1 MNIQINPR
9 AQALKIPGTRQFS
22 NQLVLYPDAVNLTI
36 GQPDFPTPT
45 SVKEAGIRAIEQN
58 LTGYSHNA
66 GLLEL
71 RNAVNSF
78 FFDKYGF
85 SYDLQSEIIITNGA
99 SEAIDAVFR
108 TILVE
113 GDEVILPAPTYSGY
127 VPVIEL
133 CGAKVVYL
141 DTTDTNFQPSAER
154 LANLINER
162 TKAVFF
168 NNPSNPTGVVLTK
181 ETMNELVDVIK
192 GKNLFV
198 LTDEIYS
205 ENTFSG
211 KHHSFASYEE
221 IREKLF
227 YIHGV
232 SKSHSMTGW
241 RIGFLM
247 GPANVLEHVV
257 KVHAFNTI
265 CASLPAQYAAMEA
278 LTNAKD
284 TPSEMNLQYVKRRDF
299 VFSRLTDMGLTV
311 EKPNG
316 AFYIFPDI
324 RKYGMNSF
332 EFATKLLQEG
342 GVAVVPGS
350 AFTAYGEGFIR
361 ISYAY
366 NMAVLE
372 KGMNRLEEFLLT
384 LSHLNSSSI

>member
-1 MNIQINPR
+1 MSIRINPR
-9 AQALKIPGTRQFS
+9 AQSLKIPGTRQFS
-22 NQLVLYPDAVNLTI
+22 NQLVHYPDAINLTI
-36 GQPDFPTPT
+36 GQPDFPTPP
-45 SVKEAGIRAIEQN
+45 SVKEAGIRAIEEN

-78 FFDKYGF
+78 FKGKYGF
-85 SYDLQSEIIITNGA
+85 SYDIQNEIVITNGA
-99 SEAIDAVFR
+99 SGAIDAVFR
-108 TILVE
+108 TILEE

-141 DTTDTNFQPSAER
+141 DTTDTYFQPSAER
-154 LANLINER
+154 LASLITDR
-162 TKAVFF
+162 TKAIFF

-181 ETMNELVDVIK
+181 ETMDGLVNVIK
-192 GKNLFV
+192 EKNLFV

-205 ENTFSG
+205 ENNFTG
-211 KHHSFASYEE
+211 KHHSFASYQE

-247 GPANVLEHVV
+247 GPANVMEHVV
-257 KVHAFNTI
+257 KVHIFNTI
-265 CASLPAQYAAMEA
+265 CASLPAQYAAIEA

-284 TPSEMNLQYVKRRDF
+284 IPREMNVEYVKRRDF
-299 VFSRLTDMGLTV
+299 VYSRLTEMGLTV

-332 EFATKLLQEG
+332 DFATKLLQEG
-342 GVAVVPGS
+342 EVAVVPGS
-350 AFTAYGEGFIR
+350 AFTEYGEGFIR

-366 NMAVLE
+366 SMAVLE
-372 KGMNRLEEFLLT
+372 EGLNRLEEFLLT
-384 LSHLNSSSI
+384 LNN

>member
-1 MNIQINPR
+1 MNIRINPR
-9 AQALKIPGTRQFS
+9 AQSLKTPGTRQFS
-22 NQLVLYPDAVNLTI
+22 NQLVHYPNAINLTI
-36 GQPDFPTPT
+36 GQPDFPTPS

-71 RNAVNSF
+71 RSAVNSF
-78 FFDKYGF
+78 FSEKYGF
-85 SYDLQSEIIITNGA
+85 SYDVQNEIVITNGA
-99 SEAIDAVFR
+99 SEAIDALFR
-108 TILVE
+108 TILEE
-113 GDEVILPAPTYSGY
+113 GDEVILPAPIYSGY

-154 LANLINER
+154 LADLITDK

-181 ETMNELVDVIK
+181 ETMDGLIDVIK
-192 GKNLFV
+192 EKNIFV

-211 KHHSFASYEE
+211 KHHSFASYKE
-221 IREKLF
+221 IRDKLF

-247 GPANVLEHVV
+247 GPANVMEHVV

-265 CASLPAQYAAMEA
+265 CASLPAQYAAIEA

-284 TPSEMNLQYVKRRDF
+284 TPSEMNVEYVKRRDF
-299 VFSRLTDMGLTV
+299 VYSRLIDMGLTV

-316 AFYIFPDI
+316 AFYIFPEV
-324 RKYGMNSF
+324 KKFGMTSF
-332 EFATKLLQEG
+332 DFATKLLQEG

-350 AFTAYGEGFIR
+350 AFTVYGEGFIR
-361 ISYAY
+361 LSYAY
-366 NMAVLE
+366 SMTVLE
-372 KGMNRLEEFLLT
+372 EGLNRMEKFLLT
-384 LSHLNSSSI
+384 LNNNF

>member
-1 MNIQINPR
+1 MSIRINPR
-9 AQALKIPGTRQFS
+9 AQSLKIPGTRQFS
-22 NQLVLYPDAVNLTI
+22 NQLVHYPDAINLTI
-36 GQPDFPTPT
+36 GQPDFPTPL

-78 FFDKYGF
+78 FSDKYGF
-85 SYDLQSEIIITNGA
+85 SYDIQNEIVITNGA

-108 TILVE
+108 TILEE

-154 LANLINER
+154 LANLITDK
-162 TKAVFF
+162 TKAMFF

-181 ETMNELVDVIK
+181 ETMDGLVDVIK
-192 GKNLFV
+192 EKNIFV

-211 KHHSFASYEE
+211 KHHSFASYME
-221 IREKLF
+221 IRDKLF

-247 GPANVLEHVV
+247 GPASVMEHVV

-265 CASLPAQYAAMEA
+265 CASLPAQHAAIEA

-284 TPSEMNLQYVKRRDF
+284 TPTEMNFEYVKRRDF
-299 VFSRLTDMGLTV
+299 VYSRLTDMGVTV

-316 AFYIFPDI
+316 AFYIFPEI
-324 RKYGMNSF
+324 KKYGLNSF
-332 EFATKLLQEG
+332 DFATKLLQEG

-350 AFTAYGEGFIR
+350 AFTTYGEGYIR

-366 NMAVLE
+366 SMTVLE
-372 KGMNRLEEFLLT
+372 EGLNRLEKFLF
-384 LSHLNSSSI
+384 SLNK

>member
-1 MNIQINPR
+1 MSIRINPR
-9 AQALKIPGTRQFS
+9 AQSLKIPGTRQFS
-22 NQLVLYPDAVNLTI
+22 NQLVHYPDAINLTI
-36 GQPDFPTPT
+36 GQPDFPTPL

-78 FFDKYGF
+78 FSDKYGF
-85 SYDLQSEIIITNGA
+85 SYDIQNEIVITNGA

-108 TILVE
+108 TILEE

-154 LANLINER
+154 LANLITDK
-162 TKAVFF
+162 TKAMFF

-181 ETMNELVDVIK
+181 ETMDGLVDVIK
-192 GKNLFV
+192 EKNIFV

-211 KHHSFASYEE
+211 KHHSFASYME
-221 IREKLF
+221 IRDKLF

-247 GPANVLEHVV
+247 GPANVMEHVV

-265 CASLPAQYAAMEA
+265 CASLPAQYGAIEA

-284 TPSEMNLQYVKRRDF
+284 TPTEMNFEYVKRRDF
-299 VFSRLTDMGLTV
+299 VYSRLTDMGVTV
-311 EKPNG
+311 EEPNG
-316 AFYIFPDI
+316 AFYIFPEI
-324 RKYGMNSF
+324 KKYGMNSF
-332 EFATKLLQEG
+332 DFATKLLQEG

-350 AFTAYGEGFIR
+350 AFTTYGEGYIR

-366 NMAVLE
+366 SMTVLE
-372 KGMNRLEEFLLT
+372 EGLNRLEKFLFT
-384 LSHLNSSSI
+384 LNK

>member
-1 MNIQINPR
+1 MSIRINPR
-9 AQALKIPGTRQFS
+9 AQSLKIPGTRQFS
-22 NQLVLYPDAVNLTI
+22 NQLVHYPDAINLTI
-36 GQPDFPTPT
+36 GQPDFPTPL
-45 SVKEAGIRAIEQN
+45 SVKEAGIRSIEQN

-78 FFDKYGF
+78 FSDKYGF
-85 SYDLQSEIIITNGA
+85 SYDIQNEIVITNGA

-108 TILVE
+108 TILEE

-154 LANLINER
+154 LANLITDK
-162 TKAVFF
+162 TKAMFF

-181 ETMNELVDVIK
+181 ETMDGLVDVIK
-192 GKNLFV
+192 EKNIFV
-198 LTDEIYS
+198 LIDEIYS

-211 KHHSFASYEE
+211 KHHSFASYME
-221 IREKLF
+221 IRDKLF

-247 GPANVLEHVV
+247 GPANVMEHVV

-265 CASLPAQYAAMEA
+265 CASLPAQYAAIEA

-284 TPSEMNLQYVKRRDF
+284 TPTEMNFEYVKRRDF
-299 VFSRLTDMGLTV
+299 VYSRLTDMGVTV

-316 AFYIFPDI
+316 AFYIFPEI
-324 RKYGMNSF
+324 KKYGLNSF
-332 EFATKLLQEG
+332 DFATKLLQEG

-350 AFTAYGEGFIR
+350 AFTTYGEGYIR

-366 NMAVLE
+366 SMTVLE
-372 KGMNRLEEFLLT
+372 EGLNRLEKFLF
-384 LSHLNSSSI
+384 SLNK

>member
-1 MNIQINPR
+1 MSIRINPR
-9 AQALKIPGTRQFS
+9 AQSLKIPGTRQFS
-22 NQLVLYPDAVNLTI
+22 NQLVHYPDAINLTI
-36 GQPDFPTPT
+36 GQPDFPTPL

-78 FFDKYGF
+78 FSDKYGF
-85 SYDLQSEIIITNGA
+85 SYDIQNEIVITNGA

-108 TILVE
+108 TILEE

-154 LANLINER
+154 LANLITDK
-162 TKAVFF
+162 TKAMFF

-181 ETMNELVDVIK
+181 ETMDGLVDVIK
-192 GKNLFV
+192 EKNIFV

-211 KHHSFASYEE
+211 KHHSFASYME
-221 IREKLF
+221 IRDKLF

-247 GPANVLEHVV
+247 GPANVMEHVI

-265 CASLPAQYAAMEA
+265 CASLPAQYGAIEA

-284 TPSEMNLQYVKRRDF
+284 TPTEMNFEYVKRRDF
-299 VFSRLTDMGLTV
+299 VYSRLTDMGVTV

-316 AFYIFPDI
+316 AFYIFPEI
-324 RKYGMNSF
+324 KKYGLNSF
-332 EFATKLLQEG
+332 DFATKLLQEG

-350 AFTAYGEGFIR
+350 AFTTYGEGYIR

-366 NMAVLE
+366 SMTVLE
-372 KGMNRLEEFLLT
+372 EGLNRLEKFLF
-384 LSHLNSSSI
+384 SLNK

>member
-1 MNIQINPR
+1 MNIRINPR
-9 AQALKIPGTRQFS
+9 AQSLKIPGTRQFS
-22 NQLVLYPDAVNLTI
+22 NQLVNYPDAINLTI
-36 GQPDFPTPT
+36 GQPDFPTPL

-71 RNAVNSF
+71 RSAVNSF
-78 FFDKYGF
+78 FSDKYGF
-85 SYDLQSEIIITNGA
+85 SYDIEREIIITNGA

-108 TILVE
+108 TILEE

-127 VPVIEL
+127 VPVVEL

-154 LANLINER
+154 LASLITDK

-181 ETMNELVDVIK
+181 ETMDGLVDVIK
-192 GKNLFV
+192 EKNLFV

-211 KHHSFASYEE
+211 KHLSFANYKE
-221 IREKLF
+221 IRDKLF

-247 GPANVLEHVV
+247 GPPKVMEHVV

-265 CASLPAQYAAMEA
+265 CASLPAQYAAIEA

-284 TPSEMNLQYVKRRDF
+284 TPSEMNLEYVKRRDF
-299 VFSRLTDMGLTV
+299 VYSRLMEMGLAV

-332 EFATKLLQEG
+332 DFATKLLQEG

-350 AFTAYGEGFIR
+350 AFTSFGEGFIR

-366 NMAVLE
+366 SMAVLE
-372 KGMNRLEEFLLT
+372 KGLNRLEKFLLT
-384 LSHLNSSSI
+384 LNK

>member
-1 MNIQINPR
+1 MSIRINPR
-9 AQALKIPGTRQFS
+9 AQSLKIPGTRQFS
-22 NQLVLYPDAVNLTI
+22 NQLVHYPDAINLTI
-36 GQPDFPTPT
+36 GQPDFPTPL

-78 FFDKYGF
+78 FSDKYGF
-85 SYDLQSEIIITNGA
+85 SYDIQNEIVITNGA
-99 SEAIDAVFR
+99 SEAIDEVFR
-108 TILVE
+108 TILEE

-154 LANLINER
+154 LANLITDK
-162 TKAVFF
+162 TKAMFF

-181 ETMNELVDVIK
+181 ETMDGLVDVIK
-192 GKNLFV
+192 EKNIFV

-211 KHHSFASYEE
+211 KHHSFASYME
-221 IREKLF
+221 IRDKLF

-247 GPANVLEHVV
+247 GPANVMEHVV

-265 CASLPAQYAAMEA
+265 CASLPAQYAAIEA

-284 TPSEMNLQYVKRRDF
+284 TPTEMNFEYVKRRDF
-299 VFSRLTDMGLTV
+299 VYSRLTDMGVTV

-316 AFYIFPDI
+316 AFYIFPEI
-324 RKYGMNSF
+324 KKYGLNSF
-332 EFATKLLQEG
+332 DFATKLLQEG

-350 AFTAYGEGFIR
+350 AFTTYGEGYIR

-366 NMAVLE
+366 SMTVLE
-372 KGMNRLEEFLLT
+372 EGLNRLEKFLF
-384 LSHLNSSSI
+384 SLNK

>member
-1 MNIQINPR
+1 MSIRINPR
-9 AQALKIPGTRQFS
+9 AQSLKIPGTRQFS
-22 NQLVLYPDAVNLTI
+22 NQLVHYPDAINLTI
-36 GQPDFPTPT
+36 GQPDFPTPL

-78 FFDKYGF
+78 FSDKYGF
-85 SYDLQSEIIITNGA
+85 SYDIQNEIVITNGA

-108 TILVE
+108 TIIEE

-154 LANLINER
+154 LANLITDK
-162 TKAVFF
+162 TKAMFF

-181 ETMNELVDVIK
+181 ETMDGLVDVIK
-192 GKNLFV
+192 EKNIFV

-211 KHHSFASYEE
+211 KHHSFASYME
-221 IREKLF
+221 IRDKLF

-247 GPANVLEHVV
+247 GPTNVMEHVV

-265 CASLPAQYAAMEA
+265 CASLPAQYAAIEA

-284 TPSEMNLQYVKRRDF
+284 TPTEMNFEYVKRRDF
-299 VFSRLTDMGLTV
+299 VYSRLTDMGVTV

-316 AFYIFPDI
+316 AFYIFPEI
-324 RKYGMNSF
+324 KKYGLNSF
-332 EFATKLLQEG
+332 DFATKLLQEG

-350 AFTAYGEGFIR
+350 AFTTYGEGYIR

-366 NMAVLE
+366 SMTVLE
-372 KGMNRLEEFLLT
+372 EGLNRLEKFLF
-384 LSHLNSSSI
+384 SLNK

>member
-1 MNIQINPR
+1 MMNIRINPR
-9 AQALKIPGTRQFS
+9 AQSLKIPGTRQFS
-22 NQLVLYPDAVNLTI
+22 NQLVNYPDAINLTI
-36 GQPDFPTPT
+36 GQPDFPTPL

-71 RNAVNSF
+71 RSAVNSF
-78 FFDKYGF
+78 FSDKYGF
-85 SYDLQSEIIITNGA
+85 SYDIEHEIIITNGA

-108 TILVE
+108 TILEE

-127 VPVIEL
+127 VPVVEL

-154 LANLINER
+154 LASLITDK
-162 TKAVFF
+162 TKAIFF

-181 ETMNELVDVIK
+181 ETMDGLVDVIK
-192 GKNLFV
+192 EKNLFV

-211 KHHSFASYEE
+211 KHLSFANYKE
-221 IREKLF
+221 IRDKLF

-247 GPANVLEHVV
+247 GPPKVMEHVV

-265 CASLPAQYAAMEA
+265 CASLPAQYAAIEA

-284 TPSEMNLQYVKRRDF
+284 TPSEMNLEYVKRRDF
-299 VFSRLTDMGLTV
+299 VYSRLMEMGLAV

-332 EFATKLLQEG
+332 DFATKLLQEG

-350 AFTAYGEGFIR
+350 AFTSFGEGFIR

-366 NMAVLE
+366 SMAVLE
-372 KGMNRLEEFLLT
+372 KGLNRLEKFLLT
-384 LSHLNSSSI
+384 LNK

>member
-1 MNIQINPR
+1 MNIRINPR
-9 AQALKIPGTRQFS
+9 AQSLKIPGTRQFS
-22 NQLVLYPDAVNLTI
+22 NQLVHYPNAINLTI
-36 GQPDFPTPT
+36 GQPDFPTPS

-71 RNAVNSF
+71 RSAVNSF
-78 FFDKYGF
+78 FSEKYGF
-85 SYDLQSEIIITNGA
+85 SYDIQNEIVITNGA
-99 SEAIDAVFR
+99 SEAIDALFR
-108 TILVE
+108 TILEE
-113 GDEVILPAPTYSGY
+113 GDEVILPAPIYSGY

-154 LANLINER
+154 LADLITDK

-181 ETMNELVDVIK
+181 ETMDGLVGVIK
-192 GKNLFV
+192 EKNIFV

-211 KHHSFASYEE
+211 KHHSFARYKE

-247 GPANVLEHVV
+247 GPANVMEHVV

-265 CASLPAQYAAMEA
+265 CASVPAQYAAIEA

-284 TPSEMNLQYVKRRDF
+284 TPSEMNVEYVKRRDF
-299 VFSRLTDMGLTV
+299 VYSRLMDMGLTV

-316 AFYIFPDI
+316 AFYIFPEV
-324 RKYGMNSF
+324 KKFGMTSF
-332 EFATKLLQEG
+332 DFATKLLQEG

-350 AFTAYGEGFIR
+350 AFTVYGEGFIR
-361 ISYAY
+361 LSYAY
-366 NMAVLE
+366 SMTVLE
-372 KGMNRLEEFLLT
+372 EGLNRMEKFLLT
-384 LSHLNSSSI
+384 LSEK

>member
-1 MNIQINPR
+1 MSIRINPR
-9 AQALKIPGTRQFS
+9 AQSLKIPGTRQFS
-22 NQLVLYPDAVNLTI
+22 NQLVHYPDAINLTI
-36 GQPDFPTPT
+36 GQPDFPTPL

-78 FFDKYGF
+78 FSDKYGF
-85 SYDLQSEIIITNGA
+85 SYDIQNEIVITNGA

-108 TILVE
+108 TILEE

-154 LANLINER
+154 LANLITDK
-162 TKAVFF
+162 TKAMFF

-181 ETMNELVDVIK
+181 ETMDGLVDVIK
-192 GKNLFV
+192 EKNIFV

-211 KHHSFASYEE
+211 KHHSFASYME
-221 IREKLF
+221 IRDKLF

-247 GPANVLEHVV
+247 GPANVMEHVV

-265 CASLPAQYAAMEA
+265 CASLPAQYAAIEA

-284 TPSEMNLQYVKRRDF
+284 TPTEMNFEYVKRRDF
-299 VFSRLTDMGLTV
+299 VYSRLTDMGVTV

-316 AFYIFPDI
+316 AFYIFPEI
-324 RKYGMNSF
+324 KKYGLNSF
-332 EFATKLLQEG
+332 DFATKLLQEG

-350 AFTAYGEGFIR
+350 AFTTYGEGYIR

-366 NMAVLE
+366 SMTVLE
-372 KGMNRLEEFLLT
+372 EGLNRLEKFLF
-384 LSHLNSSSI
+384 SLNK

>member
-1 MNIQINPR
+1 MNIRINPR
-9 AQALKIPGTRQFS
+9 AQSLKIPGTRQFS
-22 NQLVLYPDAVNLTI
+22 NQLIHYPDAINLTI
-36 GQPDFPTPT
+36 GQPDFPTPL
-45 SVKEAGIRAIEQN
+45 SVKKAGIRAIEQN

-71 RNAVNSF
+71 RSAVNSF
-78 FFDKYGF
+78 FTDKYGF
-85 SYDLQSEIIITNGA
+85 SYDIQNEIIITNGA

-108 TILVE
+108 TILEE

-141 DTTDTNFQPSAER
+141 DTTDTNFQPSAQR
-154 LANLINER
+154 LASLINDR

-181 ETMNELVDVIK
+181 ETMNGLVDVIK
-192 GKNLFV
+192 EKDLYV

-211 KHHSFASYEE
+211 QHHSFANYKE
-221 IREKLF
+221 IRDKLF

-247 GPANVLEHVV
+247 GPANVMEHVV

-265 CASLPAQYAAMEA
+265 CASLPAQYAAIEA

-284 TPSEMNLQYVKRRDF
+284 TPSEMNLEYVKRRDF
-299 VFSRLTDMGLTV
+299 VYSRLTNMGLSV

-350 AFTAYGEGFIR
+350 AFTTYGEGFIR

-366 NMAVLE
+366 SMAVLE
-372 KGMNRLEEFLLT
+372 QGLNRLEAFLLT
-384 LSHLNSSSI
+384 LK

>member
-1 MNIQINPR
+1 MNIRINPR

-22 NQLVLYPDAVNLTI
+22 NQLINFPNAINLTI
-36 GQPDFPTPT
+36 GQPDFPTPA
-45 SVKEAGIRAIEQN
+45 SVKEAGIHAIKQN

-78 FFDKYGF
+78 FEDKYGF
-85 SYDLQSEIIITNGA
+85 SYDIQNEIIITNGA

-108 TILVE
+108 TILEE

-154 LANLINER
+154 LASLITER

-181 ETMNELVDVIK
+181 ETIDGLVSVIK
-192 GKNLFV
+192 EKELFV

-205 ENTFSG
+205 ENTFTG
-211 KHHSFASYEE
+211 KHHSFANYKE

-227 YIHGV
+227 FIHGV

-247 GPANVLEHVV
+247 GPANVMEHVI

-265 CASLPAQYAAMEA
+265 CASLPSQYAAIEA
-278 LTNAKD
+278 LTNAKGI
-284 TPSEMNLQYVKRRDF
+284 PNEMNVEYVKRRDF
-299 VFSRLTDMGLTV
+299 VYRRIMEMGLTV

-332 EFATKLLQEG
+332 DFATKLLQEG
-342 GVAVVPGS
+342 EVAVVPGS
-350 AFTAYGEGFIR
+350 AFTEYGEGYIR

-366 NMAVLE
+366 SMAVLE
-372 KGMNRLEEFLLT
+372 EGLNRLEEFLLT
-384 LSHLNSSSI
+384 LN

>member
-1 MNIQINPR
+1 MSIRINPR
-9 AQALKIPGTRQFS
+9 AQSLKIPGTRQFS
-22 NQLVLYPDAVNLTI
+22 NQLVHYPNAINLTI
-36 GQPDFPTPT
+36 GQPDFPTPS
-45 SVKEAGIRAIEQN
+45 SVKEAGIRAIEEN

-85 SYDLQSEIIITNGA
+85 SYDIQNEIVITNGA

-108 TILVE
+108 TILEE

-141 DTTDTNFQPSAER
+141 DTTDTQFQPSAER
-154 LANLINER
+154 LASLITEK
-162 TKAVFF
+162 TKAIFF

-181 ETMNELVDVIK
+181 ETMDGLVDVIK
-192 GKNLFV
+192 KKNLFI

-205 ENTFSG
+205 ENTFTG
-211 KHHSFASYEE
+211 KHYSFASYKE

-247 GPANVLEHVV
+247 GPANVMEHVV

-265 CASLPAQYAAMEA
+265 CASLPAQYAAIEA
-278 LTNAKD
+278 LTNAQD
-284 TPSEMNLQYVKRRDF
+284 IPSEMNVEYVKRRDF
-299 VFSRLTDMGLTV
+299 VYSRLTEMGLTV

-324 RKYGMNSF
+324 TKYGMNSF
-332 EFATKLLQEG
+332 DFATRLLQEG
-342 GVAVVPGS
+342 EVAVVPGS
-350 AFTAYGEGFIR
+350 AFTEYGEGFIR

-366 NMAVLE
+366 SMAVLE
-372 KGMNRLEEFLLT
+372 EGLNRLEEFLLT
-384 LSHLNSSSI
+384 L

>member
-1 MNIQINPR
+1 MNIRINPR
-9 AQALKIPGTRQFS
+9 AQSLKIPGTRQFS
-22 NQLVLYPDAVNLTI
+22 NQLVHYPDAINLTI
-36 GQPDFPTPT
+36 GQPDFPTPP

-71 RNAVNSF
+71 RSAVNSF
-78 FFDKYGF
+78 FSGKYGF
-85 SYDLQSEIIITNGA
+85 SYDIQNEIIITNGA

-108 TILVE
+108 TILE
-113 GDEVILPAPTYSGY
+113 SGDEVILPAPTYSGY

-141 DTTDTNFQPSAER
+141 DTTDTNFQPSSER
-154 LANLINER
+154 LANLITDR

-181 ETMNELVDVIK
+181 ETMDGLVDVIK
-192 GKNLFV
+192 EKNLFV

-211 KHHSFASYEE
+211 KHHSFASYKE
-221 IREKLF
+221 IRDKLF

-247 GPANVLEHVV
+247 GPANVMEHVV

-265 CASLPAQYAAMEA
+265 CASLPAQYAAIEA
-278 LTNAKD
+278 LTIAKD
-284 TPSEMNLQYVKRRDF
+284 TPSEMNLEYVKRRDF
-299 VFSRLTDMGLTV
+299 VYRRLTEMGMMV
-311 EKPNG
+311 EMPNG

-324 RKYGMNSF
+324 KKYGLNSF
-332 EFATKLLQEG
+332 DFATKLLQEG
-342 GVAVVPGS
+342 GMAVVPGS
-350 AFTAYGEGFIR
+350 AFTEYGEGFIR

-366 NMAVLE
+366 SMTVLE
-372 KGMNRLEEFLLT
+372 EGLNRLEKFLLT
-384 LSHLNSSSI
+384 LNK

>member
-22 NQLVLYPDAVNLTI
+22 NQLVHYPDAVNLTI

-45 SVKEAGIRAIEQN
+45 SVKEAGILAIEQN

-181 ETMNELVDVIK
+181 ETMDELVDVIQE
-192 GKNLFV
+192 KNLFV

-211 KHHSFASYEE
+211 KHHSFASYEV

-247 GPANVLEHVV
+247 GPANVMEHVV

-284 TPSEMNLQYVKRRDF
+284 TPSEMNLEYVKRRDF
-299 VFSRLTDMGLTV
+299 VFSRLTEMGLTV

-384 LSHLNSSSI
+384 LSPSQLL

>member
-9 AQALKIPGTRQFS
+9 VQAMKIPGTRQFS
-22 NQLVLYPDAVNLTI
+22 NQLVHYPDAVNLTI
-36 GQPDFPTPT
+36 GQPDFPTPP

-71 RNAVNSF
+71 RKAVNSF

-99 SEAIDAVFR
+99 SEAIDVVFR

-192 GKNLFV
+192 EKNLFV

-211 KHHSFASYEE
+211 KHYSFASYEE
-221 IREKLF
+221 IRGKLF

-247 GPANVLEHVV
+247 GPANVMEHVV

-284 TPSEMNLQYVKRRDF
+284 TPSEMNLEYVKRRDF
-299 VFSRLTDMGLTV
+299 VFNRLTEMGLTV

-324 RKYGMNSF
+324 RKYEMNSF

-342 GVAVVPGS
+342 SVAVVPGS

-372 KGMNRLEEFLLT
+372 KGMNRLEDFLLT
-384 LSHLNSSSI
+384 LSPSQFL

>member
-1 MNIQINPR
+1 MNIRINPR
-9 AQALKIPGTRQFS
+9 AQSLKTPGTRQFS
-22 NQLVLYPDAVNLTI
+22 NQLVHYPNAINLTI
-36 GQPDFPTPT
+36 GQPDFPTPS

-71 RNAVNSF
+71 RSAVNSF
-78 FFDKYGF
+78 FSEKYGF
-85 SYDLQSEIIITNGA
+85 SYNVQNEIVITNGA
-99 SEAIDAVFR
+99 SEAIDALFR
-108 TILVE
+108 TILEE
-113 GDEVILPAPTYSGY
+113 GDEVILPAPIYSGY

-154 LANLINER
+154 LADLITDK

-181 ETMNELVDVIK
+181 ETMDGLIGVLKE
-192 GKNLFV
+192 KNIFV

-211 KHHSFASYEE
+211 KHHSFASYKE
-221 IREKLF
+221 IRDKLF

-247 GPANVLEHVV
+247 GPANVMEHVV

-265 CASLPAQYAAMEA
+265 CASLPAQYAAIEA

-284 TPSEMNLQYVKRRDF
+284 TPSEMNVEYVKRRDF
-299 VFSRLTDMGLTV
+299 VYSRLMDMGLTV

-316 AFYIFPDI
+316 AFYIFPEV
-324 RKYGMNSF
+324 KKFGMTSF
-332 EFATKLLQEG
+332 DFATKLLQEG

-350 AFTAYGEGFIR
+350 AFTVYGEGFIR
-361 ISYAY
+361 LSYAY
-366 NMAVLE
+366 SMTVLE
-372 KGMNRLEEFLLT
+372 EGLNRMEKFLLT
-384 LSHLNSSSI
+384 LGKK

>member
-1 MNIQINPR
+1 MNIRINPR
-9 AQALKIPGTRQFS
+9 AQSLKIPGTRQFS
-22 NQLVLYPDAVNLTI
+22 NQLVHYPDAINLTI
-36 GQPDFPTPT
+36 GQPDFPTPL

-71 RNAVNSF
+71 RSAVNSF
-78 FFDKYGF
+78 FSDKYGF
-85 SYDLQSEIIITNGA
+85 SYDIENEIIITNGA

-108 TILVE
+108 TILEE

-127 VPVIEL
+127 VPVVEL

-154 LANLINER
+154 LASLITDK
-162 TKAVFF
+162 TKAIFF

-181 ETMNELVDVIK
+181 ETMDGLVDVIK
-192 GKNLFV
+192 EKNLFV

-211 KHHSFASYEE
+211 KHHSFANYKE
-221 IREKLF
+221 IRDKLF

-247 GPANVLEHVV
+247 GPSNVIEHVI

-265 CASLPAQYAAMEA
+265 CASLPAQYAAIEA

-284 TPSEMNLQYVKRRDF
+284 TPSEMNLEYVKRRDF
-299 VFSRLTDMGLTV
+299 VYSRLMDIGLTV

-324 RKYGMNSF
+324 RNYGMNSF
-332 EFATKLLQEG
+332 DFATKLLQEG

-350 AFTAYGEGFIR
+350 AFTSFGEGFIR

-366 NMAVLE
+366 SMAVLE
-372 KGMNRLEEFLLT
+372 KGLNRLEKFLLT
-384 LSHLNSSSI
+384 LNK

>member
-1 MNIQINPR
+1 MSIRINPR
-9 AQALKIPGTRQFS
+9 AQSLKIPGTRQFS
-22 NQLVLYPDAVNLTI
+22 NQLVHYPDAINLTI
-36 GQPDFPTPT
+36 GQPDFPTPL

-78 FFDKYGF
+78 FSDKYGF
-85 SYDLQSEIIITNGA
+85 SYDIQNEIVITNGA

-108 TILVE
+108 TILEE

-154 LANLINER
+154 LANLITDK
-162 TKAVFF
+162 TKAMFF

-181 ETMNELVDVIK
+181 ETMDGLVDVIK
-192 GKNLFV
+192 EKNIFV

-211 KHHSFASYEE
+211 KHHSFASYME
-221 IREKLF
+221 IRDKLF

-247 GPANVLEHVV
+247 GPANVMEHVV

-265 CASLPAQYAAMEA
+265 CASLPAQYGAIEA

-284 TPSEMNLQYVKRRDF
+284 TPTEMNFEYVKRRDF
-299 VFSRLTDMGLTV
+299 VYSRLTDMGVTV

-316 AFYIFPDI
+316 AFYIFPEI
-324 RKYGMNSF
+324 KKYGLNSF
-332 EFATKLLQEG
+332 DFATKLLQEG

-350 AFTAYGEGFIR
+350 AFTTYGEGYIR

-366 NMAVLE
+366 SMTVLE
-372 KGMNRLEEFLLT
+372 EGLNRLEKFLF
-384 LSHLNSSSI
+384 SLNK

>member
-9 AQALKIPGTRQFS
+9 AQSLKIPGTRQFS
-22 NQLVLYPDAVNLTI
+22 NQLVNYPDAVNLTI

-181 ETMNELVDVIK
+181 ETMDELVDVIK
-192 GKNLFV
+192 EKNLFV

-211 KHHSFASYEE
+211 KHYSFASYEE

-247 GPANVLEHVV
+247 GPANVMEHVV

-284 TPSEMNLQYVKRRDF
+284 TPSEMNLEYVKRRDF
-299 VFSRLTDMGLTV
+299 VFSRLTEMGLTV

-384 LSHLNSSSI
+384 LSPS

>member
-1 MNIQINPR
+1 MSIRINPR
-9 AQALKIPGTRQFS
+9 AQSLKIPGTRQFS
-22 NQLVLYPDAVNLTI
+22 NQLVHYPDAINLTI
-36 GQPDFPTPT
+36 GQPDFPTPL

-78 FFDKYGF
+78 FSDKYGF
-85 SYDLQSEIIITNGA
+85 SYDIQNEIVITNGA

-108 TILVE
+108 TILEE

-154 LANLINER
+154 LANLITDK
-162 TKAVFF
+162 TKAMFF

-181 ETMNELVDVIK
+181 ETMDGLVDVIK
-192 GKNLFV
+192 EKNIFV

-211 KHHSFASYEE
+211 KHHSFASYME
-221 IREKLF
+221 IRDKLF

-247 GPANVLEHVV
+247 GPANVMEHVV

-265 CASLPAQYAAMEA
+265 CASLPAQYAAIEA

-284 TPSEMNLQYVKRRDF
+284 TPTEMNFEYVKRRDF
-299 VFSRLTDMGLTV
+299 VYSRLTDMEVTV

-316 AFYIFPDI
+316 AFYIFPEI
-324 RKYGMNSF
+324 KKYGLNSF
-332 EFATKLLQEG
+332 DFATKLLQEG

-350 AFTAYGEGFIR
+350 AFTTYGEGYIR

-366 NMAVLE
+366 SMTVLE
-372 KGMNRLEEFLLT
+372 EGLNRLEKFLF
-384 LSHLNSSSI
+384 SLNK

>member
-1 MNIQINPR
+1 MNIRINPR

-22 NQLVLYPDAVNLTI
+22 NQLINFPNAINLTI
-36 GQPDFPTPT
+36 GQPDFPTPP
-45 SVKEAGIRAIEQN
+45 SVKEAGIHAIEEN

-78 FFDKYGF
+78 FEDKYGF
-85 SYDLQSEIIITNGA
+85 SYDIQNEIIITNGA

-108 TILVE
+108 TILEE

-154 LANLINER
+154 LASLITER

-168 NNPSNPTGVVLTK
+168 NNPSNPTGVVLKK
-181 ETMNELVDVIK
+181 ETIDELVSVIK
-192 GKNLFV
+192 EKELFV

-205 ENTFSG
+205 ENTFTG
-211 KHHSFASYEE
+211 KHHSFANYQE

-227 YIHGV
+227 FIHGV

-247 GPANVLEHVV
+247 GPANVMEHVI

-265 CASLPAQYAAMEA
+265 CASLPSQYAAIEA
-278 LTNAKD
+278 LTNARD
-284 TPSEMNLQYVKRRDF
+284 IPNEMNVEYVKRRDF
-299 VFSRLTDMGLTV
+299 VYHRIMDMGLTV

-332 EFATKLLQEG
+332 DFATKLLQEG
-342 GVAVVPGS
+342 EVAVVPGS
-350 AFTAYGEGFIR
+350 AFTEYGEGYIR

-366 NMAVLE
+366 SMAVLE
-372 KGMNRLEEFLLT
+372 EGLNRLEEFLLT
-384 LSHLNSSSI
+384 LN

>member
-1 MNIQINPR
+1 MSLRLNPR
-9 AQALKIPGTRQFS
+9 AESLKTPGTRQFS
-22 NQLVLYPDAVNLTI
+22 NQLIHYPNAINLTI
-36 GQPDFPTPT
+36 GQPDFPTPN
-45 SVKEAGIRAIEQN
+45 SVKEAGVRAIEQN

-66 GLLEL
+66 GLIEL
-71 RNAVNSF
+71 REAVNSF
-78 FFDKYGF
+78 FSNKYGF
-85 SYDLQSEIIITNGA
+85 SYDPQNEIVITNGA

-108 TILVE
+108 TILEE
-113 GDEVILPAPTYSGY
+113 GDEVILPAPNYSGY

-141 DTTDTNFQPSAER
+141 DTTETNFQPSAEK
-154 LANLINER
+154 LEALITEK

-181 ETMNELVDVIK
+181 ETMDELVAVIANK
-192 GKNLFV
+192 EIYV

-205 ENTFSG
+205 ENSFSG
-211 KHHSFASYEE
+211 KHLSFASYKE

-227 YIHGV
+227 YIHGL

-247 GPANVLEHVV
+247 GPAEVMQHVV

-265 CASLPAQYAAMEA
+265 CASLPAQYAAIEA
-278 LTNAKD
+278 LTNASH
-284 TPSEMNLQYVKRRDF
+284 TPEEMNVEYIKRRDF
-299 VFSRLTDMGLTV
+299 VYGRLIEIGLPV

-316 AFYIFPDI
+316 AFYIFPSI
-324 RKYGMNSF
+324 EAYGMNSF

-342 GVAVVPGS
+342 GLAVVPGS
-350 AFTAYGEGFIR
+350 AFTSYGEGYIR

-366 NMAVLE
+366 SMDVLVE
-372 KGMNRLEEFLLT
+372 GLNRLEKFIQT
-384 LSHLNSSSI
+384 LA